1 MGGPEGPRA
10 GTRAHLCPLQ
20 EVIMPI
26 RSVDDLDVGGK
37 KVLVRADFNVP
48 LDDEGRVGDET
59 RIVASLATVRALI
72 SRGARVILMS
82 HLGRPKGKRV
92 DSLSL
97 APIGELLKKH
107 LGAGVA
113 FAEDCIGLPAQEVA
127 GSLEDGGVALL
138 ENLRF
143 HEGEESDSVDFASK
157 LAELGEVYVNDAF
170 GTAHRAHASTDAV
183 PRMMKQKGAG
193 FLMLKELDYLSRAL
207 QKPEKPFVAVLG
219 GAKISGKI
227 DIITN
232 MLPRVDRLLVGGG
245 MMYTFLKAR
254 GLSIGLSLLDED
266 RVKMAADVLQK
277 ADGEGKAIVLPK
289 DCLVSDKVKEAGA
302 TRIVNVDEIPDDRYG
317 VDIGPATLSEFG
329 EVIRGAKTVLWNGP
343 MGVFEVDEYSAGTS
357 GVAHAVADATAAGA
371 ISLVGGG
378 DSVAALAKAGV
389 TSKIS
394 HVSTGGGASLEFLAG
409 KTLPG
414 VAALEC

>member
-1 MGGPEGPRA
+1 
-10 GTRAHLCPLQ
+10 
-20 EVIMPI
+20 MPI

-37 KVLVRADFNVP
+37 KVLVRVDFNVP
-48 LDDEGRVGDET
+48 LDDELRVADDT
-59 RIVASLATVRALI
+59 RIVASMPTVRALV
-72 SRGARVILMS
+72 SRGAKVILMS

-92 DSLSL
+92 ESLSL
-97 APIGELLKKH
+97 APVAKTLEMH

-113 FAEDCIGLPAQEVA
+113 FAEDCIGLAAQEVVS
-127 GSLEDGGVALL
+127 SLEDGGVALL

-143 HEGEESDSVDFASK
+143 HEGEESNSVDFASK

-245 MMYTFLKAR
+245 MMFTFLKAR
-254 GLSIGLSLLDED
+254 GLSVGLSLLDED

-277 ADGEGKAIVLPK
+277 ADSEGKAILLPK
-289 DCLVSDKVKEAGA
+289 DCLVSDKAKEAGA
-302 TRIVNVDEIPDDRYG
+302 TRVVSVDEIPDDRYG
-317 VDIGPATLSEFG
+317 VDIGPVTLEEFG

-343 MGVFEVDEYSAGTS
+343 MGVFEVDVYAAGTT
-357 GVAHAVADATAAGA
+357 GIAHAVADATAAGA

-389 TSKIS
+389 TSSIS

>member
-1 MGGPEGPRA
+1 
-10 GTRAHLCPLQ
+10 
-20 EVIMPI
+20 
-26 RSVDDLDVGGK
+26 
-37 KVLVRADFNVP
+37 
-48 LDDEGRVGDET
+48 
-59 RIVASLATVRALI
+59 
-72 SRGARVILMS
+72 
-82 HLGRPKGKRV
+82 
-92 DSLSL
+92 
-97 APIGELLKKH
+97 
-107 LGAGVA
+107 
-113 FAEDCIGLPAQEVA
+113 
-127 GSLEDGGVALL
+127 
-138 ENLRF
+138 
-143 HEGEESDSVDFASK
+143 
-157 LAELGEVYVNDAF
+157 
-170 GTAHRAHASTDAV
+170 V

-245 MMYTFLKAR
+245 MMFTFLKAR
-254 GLSIGLSLLDED
+254 GLSVGLSLLDED

-277 ADGEGKAIVLPK
+277 ADSEGKAILLPK
-289 DCLVSDKVKEAGA
+289 DCLVSDKAKEAGA
-302 TRIVNVDEIPDDRYG
+302 TRVVSVDEIPDDRYG
-317 VDIGPATLSEFG
+317 VDIGPVTLEGFG

-343 MGVFEVDEYSAGTS
+343 MGVFEVDAYAAGTT
-357 GVAHAVADATAAGA
+357 GIAHAVADATAAGA

-389 TSKIS
+389 TSNIS

>member
-1 MGGPEGPRA
+1 
-10 GTRAHLCPLQ
+10 
-20 EVIMPI
+20 MPI

-37 KVLVRADFNVP
+37 KVLVRVDFNVP
-48 LDDEGRVGDET
+48 LDDQCRVADET
-59 RIVASLATVRALI
+59 RILASMPTVRALV

-92 DSLSL
+92 DSMSL
-97 APIGELLKKH
+97 RPVVETLEKH

-113 FAEDCIGLPAQEVA
+113 FAEDCVGLPAQEVVD
-127 GSLEDGGVALL
+127 SLEDGGVALL

-143 HEGEESDSVDFASK
+143 HEGEESNSVDFASK

-207 QKPEKPFVAVLG
+207 QKPERPFVAVLG

-227 DIITN
+227 DVITN
-232 MLPRVDRLLVGGG
+232 MLPRVDRLLIGGG
-245 MMYTFLKAR
+245 MMFTFLRAR
-254 GLSIGLSLLDED
+254 GLSVGLSLVDED

-277 ADGEGKAIVLPK
+277 AEGEGKALLLPK
-289 DCLVSDKVKEAGA
+289 DCLISDKLKEPGA
-302 TRIVNVDEIPDDRYG
+302 RRVVRVDEIPDDRYG
-317 VDIGPATLSEFG
+317 VDIGPASLREFS
-329 EVIRGAKTVLWNGP
+329 EVIRSAKTVLWNGP
-343 MGVFEVDEYSAGTS
+343 MGVFEVDDYAAGTN
-357 GVAHAVADATAAGA
+357 GVAQAVADATAAGA

-389 TSKIS
+389 SSKIS

-414 VAALEC
+414 VAALES